1 MEAARRLP
9 LSLCGA
15 NGRIV
20 VEEGLDIIST
30 ILGIIIFFAPL
41 ITAFVLVTF
50 SPLRTVRQPLK
61 FFVTGFA
68 SAVTAALLSAL
79 AMARGSVS
87 SRAFPFIVGISS
99 VVGAVVS
106 LLTSSE
112 TITEKKRDE
121 LVRKSDDQNWR
132 V

>member
-1 MEAARRLP
+1 M
-9 LSLCGA
+9 
-15 NGRIV
+15 
-20 VEEGLDIIST
+20 EEGLDIISS

-50 SPLRTVRQPLK
+50 SPLRRVRQPLK

-99 VVGAVVS
+99 VVGALVS

-121 LVRKSDDQNWR
+121 LVRKSDDQSWR
-132 V
+132 VP